1 MQNTIILESNKLYIL
16 SGISASGKSTLTNQL
31 LAQGLPEDAIVSTDS
46 IRRNILGTNFFSDDN
61 GIAETLIGW
70 NTAQKEI
77 FEIIDQIL
85 HIRLKQK
92 LTTVLDATNLT
103 DKVREHYVDIAH
115 KHGVESQVIIFDVP
129 VDILKQRL
137 VKRNERFDI
146 SVIDKQYEIFQKTS
160 KFPFVTFN
168 SDTNFILTPKLLS
181 TTKVDVLGDVHGMFS
196 DLVELLKTNNW
207 YFNGK
212 YFENI
217 DSERKLLFLGDIV
230 DRGEESIEILQAVY
244 HGVNAGTTYFILGNH
259 EAKLISSYDQ
269 YISQGLV
276 RGKSLSSAETFM
288 ELLKLP
294 KEEQIQLIE
303 FLRNSP
309 ISYCMHVDENKNIT
323 NSSDENVIKF
333 AFNHADN
340 IYYHPYKT
348 PYSYA
353 LYGNKNHDGDND
365 AEYEKNY
372 NLGLNKY
379 IYFRGHIVE
388 TSKQN
393 HIFSLEDKQAFNGNL
408 VLISFDKYIDKLY
421 NNKWLSTYD
430 IFEDTIMKKKTEY
443 NFDDKIKDKVTFLKE
458 LDKLQKEGLVS
469 DGWKKDE
476 NGEKTPHPDG
486 FKIYKYAKKVF
497 FKRLWKTNP
506 VFEKARGLVLD
517 IAGNVVVHPFDK
529 IYNYGEYDTG
539 LDVDKD
545 RSVHVV
551 EKLNG
556 FMGCISKHPFKNEL
570 LLSTTGSL
578 TSPFIQYIRD
588 FITPELETTLLNHF
602 KNNQQTL
609 MFEVIHPEDKHI
621 IEYPVEKHGLW
632 LIGARG
638 LNFNDQ
644 PLSEIA
650 LDKLGEK
657 LGFKRGF
664 WYEAKFG
671 DVLDK
676 LQHSELEGFMIRD
689 SKTDDTLMKIK
700 TNYYLVT
707 KFIGRLNSKLT
718 NLMFSNPEKFKQDHV
733 DEEFYPMVDLIVKDK
748 KKEEFEVMDPKER
761 VDYVR
766 SIVNHIRDS
775 FNHNEVDKVKPK
787 I

>member
-1 MQNTIILESNKLYIL
+1 MKETIILESNKLYIL
-16 SGISASGKSTLTNQL
+16 SGISASGKSTLTNKL
-31 LAQGLPEDAIVSTDS
+31 LSQGLPEDAIISSDT
-46 IRRNILGTNFFSDDN
+46 IRKNILGTNFFSDEN
-61 GIAETLIGW
+61 GIAETLVGW

-92 LTTVLDATNLT
+92 LTTILDATNLT
-103 DKVREHYVDIAH
+103 DKVREHYIDIAN
-115 KHGVESQVIIFDVP
+115 KHGMESQVVIFDVP
-129 VDILKQRL
+129 VDTLKQRL
-137 VKRNERFDI
+137 SKRNERFGPQ
-146 SVIDKQYEIFQKTS
+146 VIDKQAEIFEKTS
-160 KFPFVTFN
+160 KFPFVVFDSQT
-168 SDTNFILTPKLLS
+168 DFILTPKLLP
-181 TTKVDVLGDVHGMFS
+181 TLKLDVLGDVHGMFNEV
-196 DLVELLKTNNW
+196 VELLKEKNW
-207 YFNGK
+207 TFNGT

-217 DSERKLLFLGDIV
+217 DKERKLLFLGDIV
-230 DRGEESIEILQAVY
+230 DRGEQSIKMLQAVY
-244 HGVNAGTTYFILGNH
+244 HGVKAGTTFFILGNH

-269 YISQGLV
+269 YISQNIV

-294 KEEQIQLIE
+294 QDEQSELIE
-303 FLRNSP
+303 FLRKSP
-309 ISYCMHVDENKNIT
+309 ISYCLHVDKNKNIT
-323 NSSDENVIKF
+323 NSSNSDVIKF
-333 AFNHADN
+333 TFNHADN

-353 LYGNKNHDGDND
+353 LYGNKNYEGDND
-365 AEYEKNY
+365 AKYEENY
-372 NLGLNKY
+372 HLGINNY
-379 IYFRGHIVE
+379 IYFRGHVVE
-388 TSKQN
+388 TSQQN
-393 HIFSLEDKQAFNGNL
+393 HIFSLEDNQAFNGNL
-408 VLISFDKYIDKLY
+408 LFIPFDNYIEKLY
-421 NNKWLSTYD
+421 NNNWVSNYE
-430 IFEDTIMKKKTEY
+430 IFKESIMKKKTEY
-443 NFDDKIKDKVTFLKE
+443 NFDEKIKDKVTFLKE

-469 DGWKKDE
+469 DGWKKDD

-517 IAGNVVVHPFDK
+517 IAGNIVVHPFDK

-545 RSVHVV
+545 KKVHVV

-556 FMGCISKHPFKNEL
+556 FMGCISKHPFRNEL

-588 FITPELETTLLNHF
+588 FITPEMEKTLLEHF
-602 KNNQQTL
+602 KNNKQTL

-621 IEYPVEKHGLW
+621 IEYPEDKHGLW

-638 LNFNDQ
+638 LTFNDE
-644 PLSEIA
+644 PLGEIA

-671 DVLDK
+671 EVLEK
-676 LQHSELEGFMIRD
+676 LQNSELEGFMIRD
-689 SKTDDTLMKIK
+689 AQTDKTLMKIK

-707 KFIGRLNSKLT
+707 KFIGRMNSKMIE
-718 NLMFSNPEKFKQDHV
+718 LMFTNSEKFKQAHV
-733 DEEFYPMVDLIVKDK
+733 DEEFYPIVDFIVKDK
-748 KKEEFEVMDPKER
+748 NKYEFEAMEPKER
-761 VDYVR
+761 MDYVR
-766 SIVNHIRDS
+766 GVVNHIRDS
-775 FNHNEVDKVKPK
+775 LKTENADKAK
-787 I
+787 IKM

>member
-1 MQNTIILESNKLYIL
+1 MKETIILESNKLYIL
-16 SGISASGKSTLTNQL
+16 SGISASGKSTLTNKL
-31 LAQGLPEDAIVSTDS
+31 LNQGLPEDAIISSDT
-46 IRRNILGTNFFSDDN
+46 IRKNILGTNFFSDDN

-85 HIRLKQK
+85 NIRLKQK
-92 LTTVLDATNLT
+92 LTTILDATNLT
-103 DKVREHYVDIAH
+103 DKVREHYVNIAN

-129 VDILKQRL
+129 VDILKERL
-137 VKRNERFDI
+137 SRRNERFGPN
-146 SVIDKQYEIFQKTS
+146 VIDKQADIFEKSS
-160 KFPFVTFN
+160 KFPFFVFD
-168 SDTNFILTPKLLS
+168 SETNFLLTPNLLN
-181 TTKVDVLGDVHGMFS
+181 TTKIDVLGDVHGMFNEVI
-196 DLVELLKTNNW
+196 DLLKPQQW
-207 YFNGK
+207 HFNGR

-217 DSERKLLFLGDIV
+217 DKERKLLFLGDIV
-230 DRGEESIEILQAVY
+230 DRGEQSIPMLKAVY
-244 HGVNAGTTYFILGNH
+244 EGVKAGTTLFILGNH

-269 YISQGLV
+269 YISQGIV

-294 KEEQIQLIE
+294 KEEQSNLIE
-303 FLRNSP
+303 FLRKSP
-309 ISYCMHVDENKNIT
+309 ISYCLHTDINKNIT
-323 NSSDENVIKF
+323 NSSDDNVIKF
-333 AFNHADN
+333 TFNHADN

-353 LYGNKNHDGDND
+353 LYGNKNYEGDND
-365 AEYEKNY
+365 QKYEENY
-372 NLGLNKY
+372 NLGINKY
-379 IYFRGHIVE
+379 IYFRGHVLE
-388 TSKQN
+388 TSQQN
-393 HIFSLEDKQAFNGNL
+393 HIFSLEDNQAFNGNL
-408 VLISFDKYIDKLY
+408 LFIPFDKYIDRLY
-421 NNKWLSTYD
+421 NNNWVSNYE
-430 IFEDTIMKKKTEY
+430 IFKESIMKKKTEY
-443 NFDDKIKDKVTFLKE
+443 NFDEKIKDKVTFLKE

-469 DGWKKDE
+469 DGWRKDE

-517 IAGNVVVHPFDK
+517 IAGNIVVHPFNK

-539 LDVDKD
+539 LEVAKDKK
-545 RSVHVV
+545 VHVV

-588 FITPELETTLLNHF
+588 FITPDLEQNLLHHF
-602 KNNQQTL
+602 KDNKQTL
-609 MFEVIHPEDKHI
+609 MFEVIHPQDKHI
-621 IEYPVEKHGLW
+621 IEYPLEQHGLW

-638 LNFNDQ
+638 LTFNDE
-644 PLSEIA
+644 PLGEIQ

-671 DVLDK
+671 DVLQK
-676 LQHSELEGFMIRD
+676 LQNSELEGFMIRD
-689 SKTDDTLMKIK
+689 AETDDTLMKIK

-707 KFIGRLNSKLT
+707 KFIGRMNSKMT
-718 NLMFSNPEKFKQDHV
+718 NLMFANPEKFKQDHV
-733 DEEFYPMVDLIVKDK
+733 DEEFFPIVDFIVKDK
-748 KKEEFEVMDPKER
+748 KKEEFESIEPKER

-766 SIVNHIRDS
+766 GIVNHIRDS
-775 FNHNEVDKVKPK
+775 FKLENNDKVKIK
-787 I
+787 M